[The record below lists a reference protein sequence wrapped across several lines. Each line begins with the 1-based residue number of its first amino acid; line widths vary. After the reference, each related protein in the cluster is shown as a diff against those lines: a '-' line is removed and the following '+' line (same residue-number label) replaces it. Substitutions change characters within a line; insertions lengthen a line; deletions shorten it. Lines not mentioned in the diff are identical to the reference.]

1 MAKRSLGYNPLGEES
16 TDVSLRELVG
26 KPSGREAEEAPRP
39 AALVLGGLGAEAA
52 AEAGV
57 IEALVN
63 GSSPATGK
71 ATLRPGIVVGSSFG
85 SFNAALLAARWRR
98 GPSKAV
104 AKLKEVWRD
113 RLAESSGRPG
123 NGVFRFRGDP
133 LDLMNPGRFLERPLE
148 PLTQMAEDG
157 LFFARDWLSRG
168 REFTRSSANLS
179 QRFFALPDLATLV
192 STAPFAELL
201 EDLLKDADLR
211 GSDLDLFVV
220 ASAWE
225 SEKPRVFPKA
235 DLVGSAG
242 RDRLRGAVAL
252 PGILPAVEVDGEHLL
267 DGSTMCDPLAPALER
282 GAGELHLVE
291 PTLRPEDSERE
302 CSTLEVLN
310 RSARR
315 QARAVLEGSLARVDR
330 WNQVALRESRPP
342 IVVHRHRPELK
353 RNDTPSVLDFSSDR
367 IDSAISEGRRA
378 AAAHD
383 CHEAG
388 CLGVGRS

>member
-1 MAKRSLGYNPLGEES
+1 MAKSSLGYNPLGDES
-16 TDVSLRELVG
+16 QDVSLRELVG
-26 KPSGREAEEAPRP
+26 KPSEREAEEAPRP
-39 AALVLGGLGAEAA
+39 AALILGGLGAEAA
-52 AEAGV
+52 AEPGV
-57 IEALVN
+57 IEALVD

-71 ATLRPGIVVGSSFG
+71 ASFRPEIVVGSSFG

-133 LDLMNPGRFLERPLE
+133 LDLMNLERFLERPFE
-148 PLTQMAEDG
+148 PFTELAEDG
-157 LFFARDWLSRG
+157 VFFARDWLSRG
-168 REFTRSSANLS
+168 RDFARSSANLS
-179 QRFFALPDLATLV
+179 QRFFAMPDLATLV
-192 STAPFAELL
+192 STEPFADLL
-201 EDLLKDADLR
+201 EDLLEKADLR
-211 GSDLDLFVV
+211 ATDLELFVV

-225 SEKPRVFPKA
+225 SEKPRVFA
-235 DLVGSAG
+235 RGRLAGSGG
-242 RDRLRGAVAL
+242 RDRLRGAIAL
-252 PGILPAVEVDGEHLL
+252 PGIFPAVEVDGEHLL

-282 GAGELHLVE
+282 GAGELHVVE

-315 QARAVLEGSLARVDR
+315 QARAVLEGSLARIDR

-342 IVVHRHRPELK
+342 IVVHRHRPQLK
-353 RNDTPSVLDFSSDR
+353 RNDTPSVLDFSTDR
-367 IDSAISEGRRA
+367 IGSAISEGRRA